1 MLKLL
6 LASSSP
12 YRRQLL
18 ERLGLAFTT
27 ASPDVDESP
36 QANETPAALALR
48 LAESKAQALA
58 PHSSQPLLIIGSD
71 QVASLDGGPLGKPG
85 NHQRA
90 AEQLRAASGR
100 QVTFYTGISLYDART
115 GQQQSRCETFKVH
128 FRTLSDTQIESYLR
142 KEAPYDCAGAFK
154 MEGLG
159 IRLFERLEGHDPN
172 TLIGL
177 PLIAL
182 IDLLLNAG
190 VDPLLPD
197 QSIVAGPLK

>member
-1 MLKLL
+1 MPKLL

-18 ERLGLAFTT
+18 ERLGLPFTAT
-27 ASPDVDESP
+27 SPEVDESP
-36 QANETPAALALR
+36 QVGEAPATLACR
-48 LAESKAQALA
+48 LAESKARALA
-58 PHSSQPLLIIGSD
+58 PQSPQALLIIGSD
-71 QVASLDGGPLGKPG
+71 QVASLDGHPLGKPG
-85 NHQRA
+85 DHTRA
-90 AEQLRAASGR
+90 TEQLRAASGR
-100 QVTFYTGISLYDART
+100 MVTFYTGLCLYDART

-128 FRTLSDTQIESYLR
+128 FRALSDAQIESYLK
-142 KEAPYDCAGAFK
+142 KERPYDCAGAFK

-159 IRLFERLEGHDPN
+159 IRLFKRLEGEDPN

-182 IDLLLNAG
+182 TDLLLSAG

-197 QSIVAGPLK
+197 Q

>member
-1 MLKLL
+1 MPKLL

-27 ASPDVDESP
+27 ASPDIDESP
-36 QANETPAALALR
+36 RPHETPADLALR

-58 PHSSQPLLIIGSD
+58 PSSAQALLIIGSD
-71 QVASLDGGPLGKPG
+71 QVASLDGEPLGKPG
-85 NHQRA
+85 DHERA
-90 AEQLRAASGR
+90 TQQLRAASGR
-100 QVTFYTGISLYDART
+100 EVTFYTGLSLYDART
-115 GQQQSRCETFKVH
+115 GQRQSRCEI
-128 FRTLSDTQIESYLR
+128 FRVLFRALSDSQIDSYLK
-142 KEAPYDCAGAFK
+142 KETPYDCAGAFK

-159 IRLFERLEGHDPN
+159 IRLFKRLEGDDPN

-182 IDLLLNAG
+182 TDLLLEAG
-190 VDPLLPD
+190 VDPLLP
-197 QSIVAGPLK
+197 QP